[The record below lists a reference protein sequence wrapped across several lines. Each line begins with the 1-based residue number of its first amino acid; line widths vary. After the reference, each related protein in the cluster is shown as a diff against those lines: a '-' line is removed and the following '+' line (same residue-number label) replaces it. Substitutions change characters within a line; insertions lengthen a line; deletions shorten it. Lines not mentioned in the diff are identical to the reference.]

1 MAGAYAHL
9 TLVNLARDTRR
20 LEAAGMPFGA
30 IKAVGKYLAA
40 CELGSV
46 SPDYPYLH
54 FSSRV
59 SKRWADLMHWKRTGE
74 PIRHGVSLLR
84 AMEGEAKSKALA
96 WLLGY
101 AAHVIADVTIHPV
114 VELRVGPYAENA
126 LAHRVCELNQD
137 AYIFRRLNLD
147 EIGVSE
153 HLDSGIGACC
163 GTPGSGRLDAVIAQF
178 WRAVLNHSH
187 PAQYLLDKPDL
198 DSWHTGFKFALD
210 AAEEGHHLPKFARH
224 VAVDCGL
231 TYPPFG
237 NVDHSYTR
245 NLQTPDGAMDYDAVF
260 DKALGNIVDI
270 WTVIGKGVYDADS
283 AYLSAIGDWDLDTGK
298 DASGKYAFWSAP
310 AAATQQ

>member
-9 TLVNLARDTRR
+9 TLVNLARNSRR
-20 LEAAGMPFGA
+20 LEDAGMPLAA
-30 IKAVGKYLAA
+30 IKAVGKYLGA

-54 FSSRV
+54 FRSKD
-59 SKRWADLMHWKRTGE
+59 SKRWADLMHWKKTGE
-74 PIRHGVSLLR
+74 PIRNGVSLLR
-84 AMEGEAKSKALA
+84 QMEGEAKDKALA

-101 AAHVIADVTIHPV
+101 AAHVIADVTIHPM

-147 EIGVSE
+147 EIGASE

-163 GTPGSGRLDAVIAQF
+163 DTPGSARLDAAIAEF

-187 PAQYLLDKPDL
+187 PEEYLHNRPDIAA
-198 DSWHTGFKFALD
+198 WHAGFRFALD
-210 AAEEGHHLPKFARH
+210 VAEEGNRLPKFARH

-231 TYPPFG
+231 TYPSYSD
-237 NVDHSYTR
+237 VDQSYIR
-245 NLQTPDGAMDYDAVF
+245 NLPTPDGFMDYDAVF

-270 WTVIGKGVYDADS
+270 WTLVGKGVYNADA

-298 DASGKYAFWSAP
+298 DATMKYAFWSAP
-310 AAATQQ
+310 AAGFPQ